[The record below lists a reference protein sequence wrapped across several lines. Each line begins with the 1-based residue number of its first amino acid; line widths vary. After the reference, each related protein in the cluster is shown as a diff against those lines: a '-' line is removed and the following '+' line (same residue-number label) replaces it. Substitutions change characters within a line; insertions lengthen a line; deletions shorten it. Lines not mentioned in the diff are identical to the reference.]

1 MADAPKSSRLPFS
14 RVSARL
20 DAPGSDVWKVHY
32 DALARYERGEDI
44 LLLSVGDPDFDTPD
58 YISEHV
64 IERIKAG
71 RTHYST
77 AQGETHLRQA
87 IADLERRGTGIPFSA
102 EQVSIFPG
110 ATAALYAVFAS
121 ILDEGD
127 SVVVPEPMYVGY
139 HSIFDALGADLT
151 TVPLQPPN
159 FELDVEALLR
169 AVKPTTKAVLVNTP
183 GNPCGNIVPPESLA
197 QLAKACRER
206 NLWLVCDEVYSLIT
220 FDRPHISLLKC
231 TDSFDNIA
239 VIDGLSKSHAMTGW
253 RLGWVIGSQALV
265 DAATRFSGAAFFGVS
280 QFIQDGA
287 AFALANDAQDVEIMR
302 KAYEARRDYA
312 MERLDRISGLSYF
325 QPAGGMFIMI
335 DASGVAN
342 DGDSFSER
350 LLEGTGISTIPG
362 NAFGPSARSYV
373 RLSLTMDEAQLG
385 NAFDRIERMLGTASD
400 KEPV

>member
-1 MADAPKSSRLPFS
+1 MAEDKEQSGLPFS
-14 RVSARL
+14 RTSARL
-20 DAPGSDVWKVHY
+20 AAPGSDVWKVHY
-32 DALARYERGEDI
+32 DALERFEQGDDI
-44 LLLSVGDPDFDTPD
+44 LLLSVGDPDFNTPD

-110 ATAALYAVFAS
+110 ATAALYAIFAS

-127 SVVVPEPMYVGY
+127 SVLVPEPMYVGY
-139 HSIFDALGADLT
+139 HSIFDALGTELI
-151 TVPLQPPN
+151 TVPLRPPG
-159 FELDVEALLR
+159 FVLDVDELMAQ
-169 AVKPTTKAVLVNTP
+169 VKPNTRAVLVNTP
-183 GNPCGNIVPPESLA
+183 GNPCGNIIPPESLTR
-197 QLAKACRER
+197 LAEACRAR

-220 FDRPHISLLKC
+220 FDQPHISLLKC
-231 TDSFDNIA
+231 TQSFDNIA
-239 VIDGLSKSHAMTGW
+239 VVDGLSKSHAMTGW
-253 RLGWVIGSQALV
+253 RLGWIIGSQALV

-287 AFALANDAQDVEIMR
+287 AYALENDADDVEIMR

-312 MERLDRISGLSYF
+312 MQRLDAIQGLSYF
-325 QPAGGMFIMI
+325 RAAGGMFVMI
-335 DASGVAN
+335 DATAVAN

-350 LLEGTGISTIPG
+350 LLAQTGISTIPG
-362 NAFGPSARSYV
+362 NAFGPSARNYV
-373 RLSLTMDEAQLG
+373 RLSLTMDETQLG
-385 NAFDRIERMLGTASD
+385 DAFDRIERMLR
-400 KEPV
+400 